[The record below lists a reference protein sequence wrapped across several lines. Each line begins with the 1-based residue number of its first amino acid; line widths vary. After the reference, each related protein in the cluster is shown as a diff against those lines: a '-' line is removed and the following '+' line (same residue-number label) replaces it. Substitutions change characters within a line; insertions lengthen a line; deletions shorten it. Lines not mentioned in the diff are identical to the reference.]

1 MRQGRAR
8 TKEQIHF
15 SVEPRECGLMEA
27 KEEKVSK
34 RHPLADVAQRFSK
47 YEYNKSAWI
56 LEVKKYIIGKSGYR
70 GFSGR

>member
-1 MRQGRAR
+1 
-8 TKEQIHF
+8 
-15 SVEPRECGLMEA
+15 MEA

-47 YEYNKSAWI
+47 YEQNKSAWI
-56 LEVKKYIIGKSGYR
+56 LEVKKDIIGKSGYR